1 MCGICCLY
9 GIKNAP
15 LKILDIIVAQ
25 QSRGTDASG
34 VAYIESGKI
43 IVLKKAIPPLKFRME
58 VTRDLSKVDS
68 DISIGH
74 NRSASTNI
82 VDREEDKEAHPF
94 LSENGNF
101 ALVHNGTFTS
111 YKYVGKLLDSL
122 GHNRE
127 SGADT
132 EIFVHILEELL
143 KKYPREKAIE
153 KFYPLSDGNM
163 IILFKDGTLY
173 GIPESSFVLVKIDRS
188 FIIASEFDGV
198 REFLK
203 SPNFKD
209 SSMTLYIPEES
220 SSLVKI
226 WREKGETKAELYGE
240 WNEAKV
246 KEGGWVFNR
255 IISCD
260 FCGTNHLPCEKVKI
274 GNLEKDR
281 CIECYHKNKTTTHYE
296 DLNPKATKEEE
307 EKETKEEEKTEKNEK
322 CICRECKVVVDM
334 KTSIFCSRCK
344 KFYCEKCINTHGCSE
359 NNKDP
364 DFDLVYF
371 LGHEQDGL
379 KGYRS

>member
-1 MCGICCLY
+1 MY

-25 QSRGTDASG
+25 QARGTDASG

-43 IVLKKAIPPLKFRME
+43 IVQKKAYPPMKFRIDMTK
-58 VTRDLSKVDS
+58 VLGGVDS
-68 DISIGH
+68 DICIGH

-82 VDREEDKEAHPF
+82 VERESDKEAHPF

-101 ALVHNGTFTS
+101 VLVHNGTFTS
-111 YKYVGKLLDSL
+111 YKYIGKLLDSL

-163 IILFKDGTLY
+163 IILFVDGTLY
-173 GIPESSFVLVKIDRS
+173 GIPESSFILVKLDNS
-188 FIIASEFDGV
+188 FIIASEFSGI

-203 SPNFKD
+203 SSDYKD
-209 SSMTLYIPEES
+209 SSMTLYVPEES

-226 WREKGETKAELYGE
+226 WREKGEPGAELYGE

-246 KEGGWVFNR
+246 KEGSWLFNK
-255 IISCD
+255 ITSCD
-260 FCGTNHLPCEKVKI
+260 FCGNLHVPCEEIKI

-281 CIECYHKNKTTTHYE
+281 CIECYRKNKTKLRSE
-296 DLNPKATKEEE
+296 DFYTRKREDIVTKDENK
-307 EKETKEEEKTEKNEK
+307 EKIEKDEK
-322 CICRECKVVVDM
+322 CICRECKVLVEM
-334 KTSIFCSRCK
+334 NTSIFCSRCK
-344 KFYCEKCINTHGCSE
+344 KFYCEKCINTHACRE
-359 NNKDP
+359 NNRDP

-371 LGHEQDGL
+371 LGHEAEE
-379 KGYRS
+379 KTGYRN